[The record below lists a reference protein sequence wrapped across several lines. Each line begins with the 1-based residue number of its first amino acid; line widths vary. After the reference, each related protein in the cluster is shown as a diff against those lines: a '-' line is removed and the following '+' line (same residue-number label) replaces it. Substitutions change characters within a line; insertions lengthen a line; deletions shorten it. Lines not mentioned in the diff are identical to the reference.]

1 MRSQLLLT
9 LLSAN
14 LAASSSPF
22 YTEPQYP
29 FIETEDIPNPSTGTG
44 PGSGANHAASSFK
57 CDLPPPVTPSDGLPS
72 ARDLFTSK
80 AAVQKQVERHAALVR
95 VPSICYDDLGDFDK
109 DERWNVFY
117 ELHDVLKKTYP
128 VFHARSTLEKVNT
141 FGLVYTLK
149 GTNPSLKPL
158 LLAAH
163 QDVVPVADAATW
175 TYPPFS
181 AHYDGEWMWGRGVSD
196 DKNSFTALLSAL
208 ETLLSLPGDDGAGSY
223 AWTPTRTIILAS
235 GFDEECSGARGAGHI
250 ATHLQQTWGNDSMA
264 LVLDE
269 GGMGLQQLD
278 DGTLYALPAVM
289 EKGHV
294 DIWINLHVTGGHSSV
309 PFPHTGIGIVSEMV
323 VALES
328 NPYSPELTT
337 SSPLY
342 EHMVCQARYSP
353 DAQPKIT
360 QLLEEGD
367 LDALAAELISIDR
380 PTHYRLQTSQSV
392 DYFQAGQKINAMPEK
407 IKVGV
412 NYRVAPQNS
421 IPEIQHNVVKYIS
434 GIAEKYGIKIKAFE
448 GDDEYEK
455 YAALHK
461 SHDIGLM
468 KKLEDGV
475 KPLYDVDYN
484 GTLFLS
490 RTQATLPAPISP
502 TTGPIWDLF
511 SGTLQ
516 SSFQFDGGKVVPV
529 GELMTGNT
537 DTRHYLGLTRNVYRF
552 VPIRN
557 GYTINAH
564 TIDERIK
571 FEAHME
577 ILRFYYDLIR
587 NFDASDA

>member
-1 MRSQLLLT
+1 MRTQLLLT

-14 LAASSSPF
+14 LATSSSPF

-29 FIETEDIPNPSTGTG
+29 FIETEDVPDPIAGTGTG
-44 PGSGANHAASSFK
+44 SGPNNAASSFK
-57 CDLPPPVTPSDGLPS
+57 CDLPPPVAPSDGLPS

-80 AAVQKQVERHAALVR
+80 AAVQKQVERHTALVR

-128 VFHARSTLEKVNT
+128 VFHARSTLQKVNT
-141 FGLVYTLK
+141 FGLVYTLP
-149 GTNPSLKPL
+149 GSNPSLKPL

-208 ETLLSLPGDDGAGSY
+208 ETLLSFKDTDGSGNY

-278 DGTLYALPAVM
+278 SGTLYALPAVM

-328 NPYSPELTT
+328 NPYAPQLTT

-353 DAQPKIT
+353 LAQPKIT

-407 IKVGV
+407 IRVGV

-421 IPEIQHNVVKYIS
+421 IPKIQHNVVKYIS
-434 GIAEKYGIKIKAFE
+434 SIAEKYGIKIKAFE
-448 GDDEYEK
+448 GDEEYAK
-455 YAALHK
+455 YAALHASK
-461 SHDIGLM
+461 DVGST

-537 DTRHYLGLTRNVYRF
+537 DTRHYLSLTRNVYRF

-571 FEAHME
+571 FDAHME

-587 NFDASDA
+587 NFDAADV

>member
-9 LLSAN
+9 LLSAK
-14 LAASSSPF
+14 LATSSSPF

-29 FIETEDIPNPSTGTG
+29 IIETKDASTLSS
-44 PGSGANHAASSFK
+44 PSSFK

-149 GTNPSLKPL
+149 GTDPSLKPL

-208 ETLLSLPGDDGAGSY
+208 ETLLSLPGNDGSY
-223 AWTPTRTIILAS
+223 AWSPTRTIILAS

-278 DGTLYALPAVM
+278 DGRTLYALPAVM

-328 NPYSPELTT
+328 NPYSPKLTT

-342 EHMVCQARYSP
+342 EHMVCQVRYSP

-461 SHDIGLM
+461 AKDIGLM

-537 DTRHYLGLTRNVYRF
+537 DTRHYLGLTGNVYRF

-564 TIDERIK
+564 TIDERIN
-571 FEAHME
+571 FDAHME

-587 NFDASDA
+587 NFDAAEV